1 MSKVTLIRDRKAE
14 RAKTIRSIINAKKGE
29 RDIKH
34 MGDLADACGLH
45 RSTFSAKMT
54 SGTWTCEDIRNLDR
68 VLRFTGD
75 EIVRIVRCQ
84 P

>member
-1 MSKVTLIRDRKAE
+1 MPKVTLVRDRRAE
-14 RAKTIRSIINAKKGE
+14 RAKMIRSIINAKKGE
-29 RDIKH
+29 RDINH
-34 MGDLADACGLH
+34 MSDLADACGLH
-45 RSTFSAKMT
+45 RSTFSAKMS